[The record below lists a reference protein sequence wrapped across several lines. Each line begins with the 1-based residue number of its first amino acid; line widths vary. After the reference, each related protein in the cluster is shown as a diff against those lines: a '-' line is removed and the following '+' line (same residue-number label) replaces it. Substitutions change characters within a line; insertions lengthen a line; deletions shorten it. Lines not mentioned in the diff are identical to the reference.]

1 MKELYLEQPGKL
13 VLRAQ
18 APLPAP
24 GPGQVA
30 VKVLYGGICGSDLS
44 AFKGRI
50 AYAKYPG
57 RAGHEALGVVT
68 AAGDGAAFTA
78 GQKVVIFPNTFCGE
92 CEFCRAG
99 KTNVCKNK
107 QSFGLN
113 APGMFAGE
121 LLVDHRFLV
130 QVPDALPDMRAV
142 LTEPFAVIVHAFK
155 KAGIGPGMSVAI
167 VGCGTVGLL
176 SAVLASHLGAETTIL
191 YNRHKHDAITAQ
203 IDGLRVVQAQEI
215 GDEQFDVVV
224 EAAGVK
230 RSVEQAMQLA
240 KPGGALLALGIT
252 GEQID
257 FPVIRIVRSEITIYG
272 SIIYTKDDF
281 ADALRYLSEPSLAI
295 EPIVSQVL
303 PLADYQQAYEAAMSG
318 EFAKIVLDFQQT

>member
-13 VLRAQ
+13 LIREQ
-18 APLPAP
+18 APLPTP

-50 AYAKYPG
+50 AYAKYPS
-57 RAGHEALGVVT
+57 RAGHEALGVVK
-68 AAGDGAAFTA
+68 AVGEGAPFTV
-78 GQKVVIFPNTFCGE
+78 GQKVVTFPNTFCGE

-130 QVPDALPDMRAV
+130 RVPDALADKRAV

-176 SAVLASHLGAETTIL
+176 SAVLATHLGADVTIL
-191 YNRHKHDAITAQ
+191 YNRHKHETITAQ
-203 IDGLRVVQAQEI
+203 IDGLRVVQANEI

-230 RSVEQAMQLA
+230 RSVEQAMQLV
-240 KPGGALLALGIT
+240 KPGGAMLALGIT

-257 FPVIRIVRSEITIYG
+257 FPVIRIVRSEITLYG

-281 ADALRYLSEPSLAI
+281 AEALRYLSEPSLPI
-295 EPIVSQVL
+295 DSIVSQVR
-303 PLADYQQAYEAAMSG
+303 PLSDYQAAYEAAMSG
-318 EFAKIVLDFQQT
+318 EFAKIVLDFQ